1 MTFWWMF
8 VVVLLLTYTASLT
21 NLLRVGPTPLED
33 EQYVRILSLEDL
45 AKQNEVSFG
54 FIRGGSTESYLK
66 NAQVSLLFRLKR
78 RERERERGRETDRQ
92 RQTDRQTDRDRQTDI
107 QRDRQRQGDIER
119 ETDRQTET
127 GRHRDRQTDREVH
140 KTL

>member
-33 EQYVRILSLEDL
+33 EQYVRILGLEDL
-45 AKQNEVSFG
+45 AKQNDVSFG

-78 RERERERGRETDRQ
+78 RERGRE
-92 RQTDRQTDRDRQTDI
+92 RQTDKQTDRDRQTDTE
-107 QRDRQRQGDIER
+107 RDRQRELELENFNSQG
-119 ETDRQTET
+119 
-127 GRHRDRQTDREVH
+127 
-140 KTL
+140 